1 MAVNGVILLSEEITR
16 MESFISEYMAMLDK
30 ALFERPVDQTIA
42 ERMLSD
48 YEEFLYQM
56 QQKLELL
63 QSVITKH

>member
-16 MESFISEYMAMLDK
+16 MESFISEYMAMIDK
-30 ALFERPVDQTIA
+30 ALFERPVDKTIA

>member
-1 MAVNGVILLSEEITR
+1 MAVNGVVLLSEEITR

-30 ALFERPVDQTIA
+30 ALFERPVDKTIA

-48 YEEFLYQM
+48 YEEFLHQM

>member
-30 ALFERPVDQTIA
+30 ALFERPVDKTIA